1 MKINYKYGYL
11 FNFNFFEERIMLND
25 IFWDKSPCDDIGLKS
40 FLQVVSCEND
50 FKNKSVFEKGI
61 QYWGYVSLICI
72 LGVKEFRYWC
82 V

>member
-1 MKINYKYGYL
+1 M
-11 FNFNFFEERIMLND
+11 ND
-25 IFWDKSPCDDIGLKS
+25 FFWDKSPCDGIGLKS
-40 FLQVVSCEND
+40 FLQVVSCEHD